1 MKIWI
6 TIGYWT
12 LSVLLI
18 ALIVRSLGYRF
29 ADSLFIGAMFLPGA
43 LSAIYLLPKIDSV
56 KKEERI
62 FHFVCVVCAILLLEF
77 MLMVLANIMIKTIHD
92 EFPYYVKIPDV
103 LVNPIFTAAIITL
116 LALGYFF
123 LDKYLKANL
132 PNVERPV
139 TFVSDRR
146 NVSLLPHEICYVES
160 RDTEVWIHATDNRD
174 YRNKT
179 GIAQW
184 EALLD
189 DDFIRV
195 HRSFLVNKSAIT
207 SFSAESV
214 KVGDEEIPVSR
225 KYQNAVKKLSQE

>member
-1 MKIWI
+1 M
-6 TIGYWT
+6 
-12 LSVLLI
+12 
-18 ALIVRSLGYRF
+18 
-29 ADSLFIGAMFLPGA
+29 
-43 LSAIYLLPKIDSV
+43 
-56 KKEERI
+56 
-62 FHFVCVVCAILLLEF
+62 
-77 MLMVLANIMIKTIHD
+77 
-92 EFPYYVKIPDV
+92 
-103 LVNPIFTAAIITL
+103 
-116 LALGYFF
+116 GYFF
-123 LDKYLKANL
+123 LEKYLKSKL

-207 SFSAESV
+207 SFGAEFV